1 MPHWS
6 ILVWLV
12 IPPSSNWNKVGKPI
26 RTSRENSFGQM
37 WPYGDQTGNKI
48 DKKYPFD
55 HTNRVRGPILGWM
68 GWNKVGT
75 PMRTSR
81 QTSLGHLQDPEC
93 PNCGTT
99 GARGHNRLNIAL

>member
-81 QTSLGHLQDPEC
+81 QTSLGQKRAKKGQ
-93 PNCGTT
+93 N
-99 GARGHNRLNIAL
+99 